1 MTLDP
6 RWIVPDWPAPRRVK
20 AFVTTRA
27 GGVSEGE
34 HASLNLG
41 RSSGDDPERVARH
54 RAIVR
59 DVLPAEPMWL
69 AQVHGAD
76 VARARHFRIEVER
89 TGEYRIPDP
98 PKADACVADAPGQ
111 VCVVLTADC
120 MPVFFCD
127 AAGTRV
133 AVAHAGWRGLAAGV
147 LENTLAALQA
157 APGNVMSWMGPAI
170 GPDAFEVGPEV
181 REAFLAR
188 DPGADAGFRA
198 GKPGKYMAD
207 LYALARRR
215 LEAAGVRSVHGGG
228 FCTYHDAER
237 FFSYRRVQ
245 QSGRM
250 GAFIWMER

>member
-27 GGVSEGE
+27 GGVSQGE
-34 HASLNLG
+34 YASLNLG
-41 RSSGDDPERVARH
+41 RHSGDDPERVARN

-59 DVLPAEPMWL
+59 DLLPAEPMWL

-76 VARARHFRIEVER
+76 VAPARHFRIEAER
-89 TGEYRIPDP
+89 TGEYRMPEAP
-98 PKADACVADAPGQ
+98 RADACVADAPGQ

-147 LENTLAALQA
+147 LENTLAAMGV
-157 APGNVMSWMGPAI
+157 APAHVMAWMGPAI

-181 REAFLAR
+181 RDAFLAR
-188 DPGADAGFRA
+188 DAGAHTAFRA

-207 LYALARRR
+207 LYALARQR
-215 LEAAGVRSVHGGG
+215 LAAAGVGSVRGGG
-228 FCTYHDAER
+228 FCTYHEAER

>member
-1 MTLDP
+1 MILDP
-6 RWIVPDWPAPRRVK
+6 RWIVPDWPAPRRVR

-27 GGVSEGE
+27 GGVSEGDY
-34 HASLNLG
+34 ASLNLG
-41 RSSGDDPERVARH
+41 RNSGDDPSAVASN

-59 DVLPAEPMWL
+59 AYLPAEPTWL
-69 AQVHGAD
+69 AQVHGTD
-76 VARARHFRIEVER
+76 VARAADFRIQADR
-89 TGEYRIPDP
+89 TGEYRMPEP
-98 PKADACVADAPGQ
+98 PRADACVADAPGQ

-127 AAGTRV
+127 HAGTRV

-147 LENTLAALQA
+147 LESTVAAMKV
-157 APGNVMSWMGPAI
+157 APAHLIAWMGPAI
-170 GPDAFEVGPEV
+170 GPDAFEVGFEV

-188 DPGADAGFRA
+188 DAGAADAFRD

-215 LEAAGVRSVHGGG
+215 LASAGVAHVHGGG
-228 FCTYHDAER
+228 FDTYGDTAR
-237 FFSYRRVQ
+237 FFSYRRVA

-250 GAFIWMER
+250 GAFIWMD